1 MNERL
6 ETLFD
11 FNPSGALIS
20 SLFVMLIVVV
30 LAIVVGIMAKK
41 ADPLKRPKGLLLLAE
56 FFVEKISG
64 FVKEN
69 MGENWQHMTAYF
81 MTLSAYLFVAFI
93 WSITG
98 FPSIMDNIF
107 APLSLALVMWVIIT
121 FTALRYQKFGY
132 FHRYIE
138 PIFLF
143 LPINII
149 SQLTPILSTTLRMFG
164 NALSGTI
171 MILFVQWAL
180 KGLSGLIFGFMGPNI
195 STLWLAPIPVG
206 VLNLYFALFSGFI
219 QTLVFIS
226 LNAAWISAER
236 PAEAMGLRSQA
247 LRGPEEKASI

>member
-6 ETLFD
+6 ESLFD
-11 FNPSGALIS
+11 LNPSGALIS
-20 SLFVMLIVVV
+20 SLTIMFIIAV
-30 LAIVVGIMAKK
+30 LAIIVGILAKR
-41 ADPLKRPKGLLLLAE
+41 ADPLKRPRGLLLVTE
-56 FFVEKISG
+56 MFVEKMSG

-69 MGENWQHMTAYF
+69 MGDGWEHFTGYF
-81 MTLSAYLFVAFI
+81 MALSSYLFVAFI

-98 FPSIMDNIF
+98 LPSVMDNIF
-107 APLSLALVMWVIIT
+107 APLSLAVVMWFIIL

-138 PIFLF
+138 PIFVF

-164 NALSGTI
+164 NAISGTI
-171 MILFVQWAL
+171 MILIVTWTLNGVSNLFF
-180 KGLSGLIFGFMGPNI
+180 GGFMPEGLASI
-195 STLWLAPIPVG
+195 WLSPVPTG

-236 PAEAMGLRSQA
+236 PEEAMGLQGQA
-247 LRGPEEKASI
+247 LRGPKE

>member
-121 FTALRYQKFGY
+121 FTAF
-132 FHRYIE
+132 
-138 PIFLF
+138 
-143 LPINII
+143 
-149 SQLTPILSTTLRMFG
+149 SPILTMAMLPVVRVVLMVAVLPLATAEPCSLPFTSKTLTAVSLLRPSILMVPPAVLMSTGR
-164 NALSGTI
+164 A
-171 MILFVQWAL
+171 
-180 KGLSGLIFGFMGPNI
+180 
-195 STLWLAPIPVG
+195 
-206 VLNLYFALFSGFI
+206 
-219 QTLVFIS
+219 
-226 LNAAWISAER
+226 
-236 PAEAMGLRSQA
+236 
-247 LRGPEEKASI
+247 